1 MRRNKLLLAV
11 SVILVIV
18 MAMSLFAGC
27 QTDDPVGNTEVNGDG
42 GSKGDVVIDNGGSG
56 TSADGKSVIVNGV
69 DAFASFEVKAGD
81 SSDIVVTDLSTGKR
95 IQGVTVSAALDQ
107 AGIFIVNP
115 PEGGWADGVNIRITL
130 YDGGRFVDYPEA
142 SELRF
147 TVARPDVYDVQ
158 MSGDFKTFTASSN
171 ITVTETNT
179 DNEGNTYGSV
189 VFRNVTGGFGG
200 FEEGEIFLIEQADGT
215 QAAYK
220 ALSDASVINN
230 MVSVNYVKP
239 DFSEVFSEFNYKETT
254 ALSNDSEIQFA
265 EDIAAQLEN
274 SELNMAAITIFGAD
288 PTFDVAVDM
297 VDGKI
302 VAKVTVTIPD
312 VLTIEGGFKSDLVL
326 TIENVMGVEVTADI
340 DKNTISERFY
350 IYADITND
358 ITTTVSLN
366 ANADLSRIENVQD
379 LFDKL
384 TALANDSEENPTSV
398 KLFKWTL
405 PIANGVASITY
416 DADLVFAFKFA
427 GSLDV
432 EATANL
438 DYQVGVNYTPE
449 DGIQAYSNERADNG
463 FDYVGISLDG
473 MAEVKLG
480 VKQAVGFDILAGVL
494 SIGIEAEIGNYNRI
508 YGYGVTTNLVNEEP
522 DAFNGGWYFEGG
534 FYYDVDLAYGLKV
547 GSLLNLDDKADIAAG
562 EVKLYEAGDR
572 YVTVGI
578 SQSADEVELTSRESL
593 VPAIY
598 NTIEYD
604 LVTGTESEQA
614 IDASELTFTD
624 ESGNLTFEEGNV
636 TANADEFE
644 VAVTVSYED
653 FDSLT
658 TVYSFTTAK
667 PMLDKNYSAV
677 VKSADAN
684 AATVTVGI
692 TYAGFAEGADVTVD
706 GLDAA
711 AYDVTV
717 AGDTATVT
725 LEGKELL
732 KLDAGVYDLT
742 FTVDGYALG
751 YKLDISGTVSL
762 YDFKIS
768 EGVYELFTA
777 DQVRQL
783 SATAGSFENVTFVMT
798 SDIDLGG
805 SVIAPISNFKGVLDG
820 SGYTI
825 SGYTI
830 ESMVGNNA
838 AFIAVNDGTVRNL
851 VLDGS
856 VNVSFA
862 GKTGN
867 DYAIAGL
874 AAVNNG
880 TVTDVT
886 VKGSVKAASTS
897 LSAFIDID
905 AALVVAIDNSDATV
919 ADGEGSV
926 AVTVSFD
933 LVNVTVRVGALD
945 STTADDGVTM
955 SVDCI
960 NGRTNPIF
968 TNDIIA
974 G

>member
-1 MRRNKLLLAV
+1 
-11 SVILVIV
+11 
-18 MAMSLFAGC
+18 
-27 QTDDPVGNTEVNGDG
+27 
-42 GSKGDVVIDNGGSG
+42 
-56 TSADGKSVIVNGV
+56 
-69 DAFASFEVKAGD
+69 
-81 SSDIVVTDLSTGKR
+81 
-95 IQGVTVSAALDQ
+95 
-107 AGIFIVNP
+107 
-115 PEGGWADGVNIRITL
+115 
-130 YDGGRFVDYPEA
+130 
-142 SELRF
+142 
-147 TVARPDVYDVQ
+147 
-158 MSGDFKTFTASSN
+158 
-171 ITVTETNT
+171 
-179 DNEGNTYGSV
+179 
-189 VFRNVTGGFGG
+189 
-200 FEEGEIFLIEQADGT
+200 
-215 QAAYK
+215 
-220 ALSDASVINN
+220 
-230 MVSVNYVKP
+230 
-239 DFSEVFSEFNYKETT
+239 
-254 ALSNDSEIQFA
+254 
-265 EDIAAQLEN
+265 
-274 SELNMAAITIFGAD
+274 MAAISVFGAD

-326 TIENVMGVEVTADI
+326 TIENVMGVAVTADI

-449 DGIQAYSNERADNG
+449 DGIQAYSQERADNG
-463 FDYVGISLDG
+463 FDYVGISLNG

-562 EVKLYEAGDR
+562 EIKLYDAGDR

-624 ESGNLTFEEGNV
+624 ESGNLTFAAGSV

-732 KLDAGVYDLT
+732 KLDAGVYDVT

-751 YKLDISGTVSL
+751 YKLDISGTVGL

-926 AVTVSFD
+926 AVTISFD

>member
-1 MRRNKLLLAV
+1 MKPTLLLLAAGMGSRYGGLKQLDGLGPNGETIMDYSIYDAIKAGFGKIV
-11 SVILVIV
+11 FVIRKDFEQEFRDKVLSKYEGHVPAELCFQSLDALPEGFSCPDGRVKPWGTNHAVLMAKDVINEPFCVINCDDFYNRDAYMV
-18 MAMSLFAGC
+18 MGKFLSELPEGSKNAYAMVGFR
-27 QTDDPVGNTEVNGDG
+27 VGNTLSENG
-42 GSKGDVVIDNGGSG
+42 
-56 TSADGKSVIVNGV
+56 
-69 DAFASFEVKAGD
+69 
-81 SSDIVVTDLSTGKR
+81 
-95 IQGVTVSAALDQ
+95 
-107 AGIFIVNP
+107 
-115 PEGGWADGVNIRITL
+115 
-130 YDGGRFVDYPEA
+130 
-142 SELRF
+142 
-147 TVARPDVYDVQ
+147 TVAR
-158 MSGDFKTFTASSN
+158 
-171 ITVTETNT
+171 
-179 DNEGNTYGSV
+179 
-189 VFRNVTGGFGG
+189 
-200 FEEGEIFLIEQADGT
+200 
-215 QAAYK
+215 
-220 ALSDASVINN
+220 
-230 MVSVNYVKP
+230 
-239 DFSEVFSEFNYKETT
+239 
-254 ALSNDSEIQFA
+254 
-265 EDIAAQLEN
+265 
-274 SELNMAAITIFGAD
+274 
-288 PTFDVAVDM
+288 
-297 VDGKI
+297 
-302 VAKVTVTIPD
+302 
-312 VLTIEGGFKSDLVL
+312 
-326 TIENVMGVEVTADI
+326 
-340 DKNTISERFY
+340 
-350 IYADITND
+350 
-358 ITTTVSLN
+358 
-366 ANADLSRIENVQD
+366 
-379 LFDKL
+379 
-384 TALANDSEENPTSV
+384 
-398 KLFKWTL
+398 
-405 PIANGVASITY
+405 
-416 DADLVFAFKFA
+416 
-427 GSLDV
+427 
-432 EATANL
+432 
-438 DYQVGVNYTPE
+438 
-449 DGIQAYSNERADNG
+449 GICS
-463 FDYVGISLDG
+463 
-473 MAEVKLG
+473 
-480 VKQAVGFDILAGVL
+480 
-494 SIGIEAEIGNYNRI
+494 
-508 YGYGVTTNLVNEEP
+508 
-522 DAFNGGWYFEGG
+522 
-534 FYYDVDLAYGLKV
+534 
-547 GSLLNLDDKADIAAG
+547 
-562 EVKLYEAGDR
+562 
-572 YVTVGI
+572 
-578 SQSADEVELTSRESL
+578 
-593 VPAIY
+593 
-598 NTIEYD
+598 
-604 LVTGTESEQA
+604 
-614 IDASELTFTD
+614 TD
-624 ESGNLTFEEGNV
+624 ESGNLTFAAGSV

-732 KLDAGVYDLT
+732 KLDAGVYDVT
-742 FTVDGYALG
+742 FIVDGYALG
-751 YKLDISGTVSL
+751 YKLDISGTVGL

-856 VNVSFA
+856 VNVSIA
-862 GKTGN
+862 GRTGN

-960 NGRTNPIF
+960 NGRSNPIF

>member
-1 MRRNKLLLAV
+1 MVMRRNKLLLAV

-27 QTDDPVGNTEVNGDG
+27 QTDDPVGDTEVNGG
-42 GSKGDVVIDNGGSG
+42 EGSKGDVVIDNGGSG
-56 TSADGKSVIVNGV
+56 TSADGESAIDNGV

-95 IQGVTVSAALDQ
+95 IQGVTVSASWNQ

-115 PEGGWADGVNIRITL
+115 PEGGWPERVRITL

-147 TVARPDVYDVQ
+147 TVSRPEIYDMQ
-158 MSGDFKTFTASSN
+158 MSGDFKTIDTSYVVA
-171 ITVTETNT
+171 VKDTNT
-179 DNEGNTYGSV
+179 DSEGNTYGSA
-189 VFRNVTGGFGG
+189 VFKNMPSG
-200 FEEGEIFLIEQADGT
+200 FEEGEIFLIEQEDGT

-220 ALSDASVINN
+220 ALSDASAINGV
-230 MVSVNYVKP
+230 VSVNYVKP

-254 ALSNDSEIQFA
+254 ALSDDSEIQFA

-274 SELNMAAITIFGAD
+274 SELNMAAISVFGAD

-508 YGYGVTTNLVNEEP
+508 YGYGVSTNLVNDEP

-547 GSLLNLDDKADIAAG
+547 GSLLNLSDKADITAG
-562 EVKLYEAGDR
+562 EIKLYEAGDR

-614 IDASELTFTD
+614 IAATELTFTD
-624 ESGNLTFEEGNV
+624 ESGNLTFAAGSV

-692 TYAGFAEGADVTVD
+692 TYEGFAEGADVTVD

-732 KLDAGVYDLT
+732 KLDAGVYDVT
-742 FTVDGYALG
+742 FIVDGYALG
-751 YKLDISGTVSL
+751 YKLDISGTVGL